1 MLKIF
6 ANMVQEI
13 DDFQNNNMSDIL
25 SQLKNLGVTLGMPE
39 KPYEPP
45 KQPVDIFHA
54 LEKAFPNGNI
64 DENFYGPYFINR
76 CIYPKSYTHGRVRLN
91 QDLINSRLFSTMIDF
106 GEINIQ
112 ETLAM
117 DTETSGLSANS
128 ASFVF
133 MIGMGH
139 FIEDQYV
146 VEQLIL
152 PDLTYEKAFLYQIET
167 IFARYPILLTYNGKS
182 FDIPMIRGRCNF
194 HMIPDFCSEN
204 QHVDLLPIAR
214 KFWNK
219 SLPNCRLSTME
230 KEVLKIQRDDQEV
243 PGFMAPEL
251 YRDFLNTSD
260 GSVLIGIAYHNEIDV
275 LSLSAF
281 LLLLNQIA
289 QSEKR
294 DSDFFSDYMLSGPD
308 FYRNS
313 ALLDPEE
320 TDIQSFLTNP
330 YMSNHDK
337 QKVAVTF
344 LKIGAKEK
352 AIQIYKALA
361 DEGDLKSCL
370 QAAYLYEKEFRNY
383 DLAIMYLQ
391 KGVELLN
398 QDEILGKWSK
408 IDRMKKINQMIEKN
422 KEKKQ
427 KNGE

>member
-1 MLKIF
+1 MTIRSLIHSL
-6 ANMVQEI
+6 NCTEI
-13 DDFQNNNMSDIL
+13 
-25 SQLKNLGVTLGMPE
+25 
-39 KPYEPP
+39 
-45 KQPVDIFHA
+45 
-54 LEKAFPNGNI
+54 
-64 DENFYGPYFINR
+64 
-76 CIYPKSYTHGRVRLN
+76 
-91 QDLINSRLFSTMIDF
+91 
-106 GEINIQ
+106 
-112 ETLAM
+112 
-117 DTETSGLSANS
+117 
-128 ASFVF
+128 
-133 MIGMGH
+133 
-139 FIEDQYV
+139 
-146 VEQLIL
+146 
-152 PDLTYEKAFLYQIET
+152 
-167 IFARYPILLTYNGKS
+167 
-182 FDIPMIRGRCNF
+182 
-194 HMIPDFCSEN
+194 
-204 QHVDLLPIAR
+204 
-214 KFWNK
+214 
-219 SLPNCRLSTME
+219 
-230 KEVLKIQRDDQEV
+230 
-243 PGFMAPEL
+243 
-251 YRDFLNTSD
+251 LNTSD
-260 GSVLIGIAYHNEIDV
+260 GSVLTGIAYHNEIDV

-294 DSDFFSDYMLSGPD
+294 DSDFFSDYVLSGPD

-337 QKVAVTF
+337 QKVAGTF